1 MPNLTTV
8 TLSGYRS
15 WFNSTRYAVMDKL
28 DMMLNADPVLEL
40 FTEITDG
47 GKEDSINMTG
57 RANDG
62 YAHVKS
68 PGEKA
73 NLDGPVEED
82 QMNKNFFTI
91 SERANIEWESFV
103 HDKYSLV
110 VEAASELYEKIMN
123 TVYLALSHQIFN
135 FGTATTVNLPGSY
148 SYTLSTPDGVALYSG
163 SHTTPSGATGKSN
176 LPGTQALSQPNL
188 TNHIQTIQENI
199 VTSKGNAMSYAPNC
213 LFVSANCQRMVEA
226 ALQITR
232 SEKVPASANNA
243 YNMYSGG
250 TMDVIALKHTPF
262 NEIGAYDTTKQYFW
276 GTADK
281 RMLKKVLK
289 YKWAARPVAY
299 PKFMDNENGD
309 SSYLGMARFGFGA
322 SRWQGVGFNNSTTPP
337 TNPGL

>member
-8 TLSGYRS
+8 STTGYRS

-28 DMMLNADPVLEL
+28 DLMLQADPVLEL
-40 FTEITDG
+40 FSEITDG

-91 SERANIEWESFV
+91 SERANIEWEAFV

-110 VEAASELYEKIMN
+110 TDAATELYEKIMN

-135 FGTATTVNLPGSY
+135 FGTSTTVNLPGSY
-148 SYTLSTPDGVALYSG
+148 SYSLTTPDGVALYSA

-176 LPGTQALSQPNL
+176 LPGTQALSMPNL
-188 TNHIQTIQENI
+188 TNHIQTVQENI
-199 VTSKGNAMSYAPNC
+199 VSSKGNAMSYNPNI
-213 LFVSANCQRMVEA
+213 LFVSANCQRMVEMA
-226 ALQITR
+226 TQITR
-232 SEKVPASANNA
+232 SSQVPSTANNA
-243 YNMYSGG
+243 YNLYSGG
-250 TMDVIALKHTPF
+250 TMEVVALKHTPF
-262 NEIGAYDTTKQYFW
+262 NEIGAYSTAKQYFW
-276 GTADK
+276 GTAD
-281 RMLKKVLK
+281 RNMLKKVLR
-289 YKWAARPVAY
+289 YKWAARPVAM
-299 PKFMDNENGD
+299 PKFMDQENGD

-322 SRWQGVGFNNSTTPP
+322 SRWQGVALNNSTTAP
-337 TNPGL
+337 TTAG

>member
-8 TLSGYRS
+8 SLSGYRS

-28 DMMLNADPVLEL
+28 DLMLEADPVLEL
-40 FTEITDG
+40 FSEITDG

-82 QMNKNFFTI
+82 QMSKNFFTI

-110 VEAASELYEKIMN
+110 TDAATELYEKIMA
-123 TVYLALSHQIFN
+123 TVYLAVSHQIFN
-135 FGTATTVNLPGSY
+135 FGTSTTVNLPGAY
-148 SYTLSTPDGVALYSG
+148 SYDLTTPDTYALYSA

-176 LPGTQALSQPNL
+176 LPGTQSLSSPNL
-188 TNHIQTIQENI
+188 DIHVQTVQENI
-199 VTSKGNAMSYAPNC
+199 VSSKGNAMAYNPDI
-213 LFVSANCQRMVEA
+213 LFVSANCQRQLTMA
-226 ALQITR
+226 QQITR
-232 SEKVPASANNA
+232 SQLVPSTGNNA
-243 YNMYSGG
+243 YNVYSGG
-250 TMDVIALKHTPF
+250 TMDVVALKHTPF
-262 NEIGAYDTTKQYFW
+262 TEIGAYDTTKQYYW
-276 GTADK
+276 GTAK
-281 RMLKKVLK
+281 RSMLKKVLK

-299 PKFMDNENGD
+299 PKFMDQENGD
-309 SSYLGMARFGFGA
+309 SSYLGMGRFGFGA
-322 SRWQGVGFNNSTTPP
+322 SRWQGIALNNSTTAPISA
-337 TNPGL
+337 G